1 MKNYE
6 YRLRQVR
13 FLCRHMFGIRPRLLF
28 RQGAKP
34 RLARVSVTFKRR
46 GSPTK
51 PTLPV
56 TLARTV
62 LTMITSSIASRWS
75 GAIGYCK
82 SNNCGLESVGL
93 TKKDWLV
100 DKKLRGSD
108 PDMSLIYHISLS
120 FMPASVF
127 SRHDWSDY
135 ERVLLTSL
143 KAIHAAHLHIQT
155 TRATLA
161 GWWAAQGAAQQPG
174 LSSVGRDDA
183 NLLKRQERQDSV

>member
-1 MKNYE
+1 MNTYE

-13 FLCRHMFGIRPRLLF
+13 FLFRHMFGIRPRLLF

-34 RLARVSVTFKRR
+34 RLARVRVTFKRR

-93 TKKDWLV
+93 TKKRLV
-100 DKKLRGSD
+100 GWPKNSEVRILICHWYIIYPYLSCQPQFFPGMTGPTMRGS
-108 PDMSLIYHISLS
+108 
-120 FMPASVF
+120 F
-127 SRHDWSDY
+127 SRPWKPST
-135 ERVLLTSL
+135 LLTSTFKPPAL
-143 KAIHAAHLHIQT
+143 RWPGGGQPKVRRNN
-155 TRATLA
+155 RA
-161 GWWAAQGAAQQPG
+161 WAA
-174 LSSVGRDDA
+174 
-183 NLLKRQERQDSV
+183 